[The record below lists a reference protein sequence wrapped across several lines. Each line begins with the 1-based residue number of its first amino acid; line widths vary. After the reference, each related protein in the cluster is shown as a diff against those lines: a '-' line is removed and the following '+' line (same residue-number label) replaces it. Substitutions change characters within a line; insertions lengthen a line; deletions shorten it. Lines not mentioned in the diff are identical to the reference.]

1 MPAFARSAAIASAI
15 SFGFGKY
22 GRERD
27 MYQKISG
34 SFLPSSPVISESP
47 CAKPACV
54 RRSEEHTSELQSP
67 VHLVCRL
74 LLEKKK
80 TTNIEP
86 SSYHSQPQPSHVEPP
101 SSHVEP

>member
-54 RRSEEHTSELQSP
+54 RSSRALAGPYSKSFSS
-67 VHLVCRL
+67 L
-74 LLEKKK
+74 L
-80 TTNIEP
+80 
-86 SSYHSQPQPSHVEPP
+86 
-101 SSHVEP
+101 